1 MGCFG
6 RFWGA
11 NPVFFLIFCGYVTP
25 PLGRWGFGGHHS
37 FVERQRSPAAPCAPY
52 GGSPCSDFSFMR
64 GCTGLKLSMT
74 WARGMG
80 GAMVRG
86 WSNPHSRPRVSV
98 PTGLFLG
105 NRHTRGSRLESVFC
119 CFAVCSPFYSL
130 FPNVRGQGTRHF
142 VEGTLDP
149 LVRCI
154 FILLFQL
161 SALALQ
167 NRRGG
172 TVSYARNPR
181 E

>member
-1 MGCFG
+1 
-6 RFWGA
+6 
-11 NPVFFLIFCGYVTP
+11 
-25 PLGRWGFGGHHS
+25 
-37 FVERQRSPAAPCAPY
+37 
-52 GGSPCSDFSFMR
+52 MR

-130 FPNVRGQGTRHF
+130 FPNVSGHRRRLVRRTVERLVQLFHF
-142 VEGTLDP
+142 VRSQRLSPENWCFCVEKGVFFGFGGHFGVFLVIFGRETGT
-149 LVRCI
+149 
-154 FILLFQL
+154 FSHF
-161 SALALQ
+161 LA
-167 NRRGG
+167 
-172 TVSYARNPR
+172 
-181 E
+181 